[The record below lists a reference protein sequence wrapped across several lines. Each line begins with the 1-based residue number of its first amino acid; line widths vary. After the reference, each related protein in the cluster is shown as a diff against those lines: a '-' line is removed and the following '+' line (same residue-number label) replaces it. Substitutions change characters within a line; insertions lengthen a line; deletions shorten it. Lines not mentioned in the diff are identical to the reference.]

1 MGADAVG
8 GALSSKGFL
17 RLLIAQFCSLT
28 GTAMSPIALAF
39 GVLAMHGGN
48 GRTLSLVVAAYE
60 VVQLAGLLLG
70 GVLADRLP
78 RRHVMVAANVTA
90 AASQGAVATLFLT
103 GRPTL
108 VALLPLVAAG
118 GAGGG
123 IFQPASVSVITDLV
137 PAGSLRQANAYLNIA
152 GQVAAVGGMLLA
164 GILVALVGPGWP
176 LAIDALS
183 YGVSAVILASVATS
197 GRRAG
202 GNTSGFWR
210 DLLGGWSAFRART
223 WVWVVVC
230 HCSVVNACYATCVFV
245 LGPMTARAV
254 YGGAR
259 AWSLIVAAQSLG
271 VVAGGFAAARR
282 RPHRPLTAA
291 VTATAVMASPFF
303 TLAVGAPLAITIVAA
318 FAGGGALAVFG
329 IYWQTTL
336 QHEIEAAV
344 LSRTVSFDTLAS
356 FALVPLALLA
366 AGPLSIRI
374 GPGVLLAV
382 AGGSVL
388 ISVLVTLQVPAVRA
402 VRWLSVSV

>member
-8 GALSSKGFL
+8 GVLCSKGF
-17 RLLIAQFCSLT
+17 RRMLIAQFCSLT

-48 GRTLSLVVAAYE
+48 ARTLSLIVAGYE
-60 VVQLAGLLLG
+60 VVQLAALLFG

-90 AASQGAVATLFLT
+90 AASQGAVATLFLI
-103 GRPTL
+103 GRPSL
-108 VALLPLVAAG
+108 VTLLPLVAAG

-123 IFQPASVSVITDLV
+123 LFQPASVAVIGDLV
-137 PAGSLRQANAYLNIA
+137 PAGSLRKANAYLNIA
-152 GQVAAVGGMLLA
+152 GQVAAMGGMLLA
-164 GILVALVGPGWP
+164 GVLVALFGPGWP

-183 YGVSAVILASVATS
+183 YAVSAVMLASVAT
-197 GRRAG
+197 AG
-202 GNTSGFWR
+202 GKTAGTSRFWR
-210 DLLGGWSAFRART
+210 DLRGGWSAFRART

-230 HCSVVNACYATCVFV
+230 HCSVVNACYAACVFV
-245 LGPMTARAV
+245 LGPVTARSD

-271 VVAGGFAAARR
+271 VVAGGFAAARL

-303 TLAVGAPLAITIVAA
+303 ALAVGAPLAITIVAA

-336 QHEIEAAV
+336 QHEIEDAV
-344 LSRTVSFDTLAS
+344 LSRAVSFDTLAS
-356 FALVPLALLA
+356 FALVPLALVA
-366 AGPLSIRI
+366 AGPLSIVV
-374 GPGVLLAV
+374 GPAVLLAI